1 MTASGDSA
9 IIPGK
14 MRAARQ
20 VLQRLEDSLRTAVEG
35 VGRLLPG
42 RLQPLELAAELRR
55 AMAQGRTL
63 TPEGTL
69 VANHYRLLIS
79 PADLEL
85 FAGLRVELQEQ
96 LAAELREHAAEEGY
110 QHGPRLTVSLE
121 ADEKVGAGRVQVEA
135 EFNNQ
140 PVAATLSVIAGLAPH
155 SWRVWQEAVLGRSD
169 MCQIRLEESAIS
181 RRHARL
187 FWTYAGYM
195 IEDLGSSNGVFV
207 GGRPV
212 QQALLAEGDILEMGL
227 VQLQF
232 SYRVD

>member
-1 MTASGDSA
+1 
-9 IIPGK
+9 

-96 LAAELREHAAEEGY
+96 LAAELREYAVEEGY
-110 QHGPRLTVSLE
+110 LPGPRLTVTME
-121 ADEKVGAGRVQVEA
+121 AEEKVAAGRVQVEA
-135 EFNNQ
+135 GFNNQ

-169 MCQIRLEESAIS
+169 LCQICLEESAIS

-195 IEDLGSSNGVFV
+195 IEDLGSSNGIFV

-212 QQALLAEGDILEMGL
+212 QQALLAEGDILELGL
-227 VQLQF
+227 VQLKF

>member
-1 MTASGDSA
+1 
-9 IIPGK
+9 

-55 AMAQGRTL
+55 AMDQGRTL

-69 VANHYRLLIS
+69 VANHYRLRLA

-85 FAGLRVELQEQ
+85 LASLRVELEEQ

-110 QHGPRLTVSLE
+110 RHGPRLTVSME

-140 PVAATLSVIAGLAPH
+140 PVAAVLSVIAGLPPQT
-155 SWRVWQEAVLGRSD
+155 WRVWNEAVLGRSD
-169 MCQIRLEESAIS
+169 LCQVRLEEPAIS

-187 FWTYAGYM
+187 FWNYAGYM
-195 IEDLGSSNGVFV
+195 IEDLGSSNGIFV
-207 GGRPV
+207 GGQPV
-212 QQALLAEGDILEMGL
+212 QQALLQAGDIIELGL
-227 VQLQF
+227 VQLRF
-232 SYRVD
+232 SYGD